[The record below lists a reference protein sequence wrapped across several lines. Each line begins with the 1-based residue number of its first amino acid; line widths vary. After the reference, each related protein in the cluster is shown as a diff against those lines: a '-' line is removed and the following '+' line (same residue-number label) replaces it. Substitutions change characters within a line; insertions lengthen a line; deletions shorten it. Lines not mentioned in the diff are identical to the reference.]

1 MSDSEPLTQPPGLRD
16 RVNEEIW
23 KRGLNRHP
31 AQVKVVPFSKIQT
44 HPNPWIPKGSQVW
57 VARCPECPGA
67 EVVPAEG
74 TFLCGSCGAEAEVD
88 WSS

>member
-1 MSDSEPLTQPPGLRD
+1 MEPLTAPASLQA
-16 RVNEEIW
+16 RVKEEVF

-31 AQVKVVPFSKIQT
+31 ANVKVKPFVRVQT
-44 HPNPWIPKGSQVW
+44 MPNPWIPKGSQVW

-74 TFLCGSCGAEAEVD
+74 SMVCGSCGAESEVD
-88 WSS
+88 WSNT